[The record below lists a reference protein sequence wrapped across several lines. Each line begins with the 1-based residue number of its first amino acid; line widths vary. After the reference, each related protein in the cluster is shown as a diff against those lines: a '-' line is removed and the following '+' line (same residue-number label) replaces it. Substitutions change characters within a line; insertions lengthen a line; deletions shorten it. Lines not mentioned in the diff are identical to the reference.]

1 MKRVDIFAFSLSLL
15 INILLLLIISNFSN
29 QEVVGKIK
37 VGLVTME
44 NKKNNSKSIENKQTE
59 PLVEK
64 KEEKKEKI
72 EKKEESVKEVTKKK
86 VLNLDAIE
94 ITAPKLDVLNKKKIK
109 APKKTEQVFNET
121 FKSNEVNLE
130 RAEGASQGYKLGA
143 ADGDIVATWD
153 PKNKEPKYPESAQL
167 RGLNGTVTLRL
178 NIDEYGNIKK
188 IDFQKGSGVP
198 EINLSIEKVARTWK
212 IYLKKNSTVVRGE
225 VILEYN
231 FKLTASN

>member
-59 PLVEK
+59 PLV
-64 KEEKKEKI
+64 

>member
-44 NKKNNSKSIENKQTE
+44 NKKNNSKSIESKQTE

-64 KEEKKEKI
+64 KEEKKEK
-72 EKKEESVKEVTKKK
+72 KEESVKEVSKKK
-86 VLNLDAIE
+86 ILNLDAIE

-121 FKSNEVNLE
+121 FKSNEVNLK

-143 ADGDIVATWD
+143 MDGDIVATWD

-212 IYLKKNSTVVRGE
+212 IYLKKNSKVVRGE